1 MDQKGEWVVRVS
13 WRSSDTGDIPTGRQ
27 SGPKVSVVEYA
38 DRANSM
44 PSPSLGRLTVRH
56 TVGGMGRDDGRS
68 ECRPVMGRIRV
79 DTRS

>member
-1 MDQKGEWVVRVS
+1 MDQKGEWVA
-13 WRSSDTGDIPTGRQ
+13 WMFLWSSDTGNIPTGRE

-38 DRANSM
+38 DRANPM

-68 ECRPVMGRIRV
+68 ECYPVMG
-79 DTRS
+79 